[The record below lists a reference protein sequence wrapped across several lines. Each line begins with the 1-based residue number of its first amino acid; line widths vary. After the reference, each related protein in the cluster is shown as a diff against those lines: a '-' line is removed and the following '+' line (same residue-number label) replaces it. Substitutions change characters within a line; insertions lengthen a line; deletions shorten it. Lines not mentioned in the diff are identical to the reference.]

1 MNTESEWSYRG
12 DRPEIEA
19 CHHMEPK
26 VWRLRQLRRTEDS
39 EVGRSGRYESSTGS
53 DPGTANGCQRVDY
66 LAGGRRWPGFY

>member
-1 MNTESEWSYRG
+1 MNTESEWTHRG

-39 EVGRSGRYESSTGS
+39 EEVAQVVTNRL
-53 DPGTANGCQRVDY
+53 
-66 LAGGRRWPGFY
+66 LALIQAQPADASVSITWRGGRRWPGFY